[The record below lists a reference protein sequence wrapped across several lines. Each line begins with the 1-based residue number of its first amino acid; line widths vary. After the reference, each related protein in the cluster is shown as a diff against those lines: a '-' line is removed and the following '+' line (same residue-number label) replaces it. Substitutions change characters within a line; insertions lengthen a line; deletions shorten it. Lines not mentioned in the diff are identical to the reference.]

1 MSGIIGSAFRRAY
14 RELITDRTAQAPFWI
29 LVGFLPTFITARY
42 IVKSSPD
49 VYLNVHGVHVHHF
62 TYGIFALA
70 ISGFISI
77 ALPQHRLHRWLAVLY
92 GLGLALSFDE
102 FGMWLR
108 LTANYNLSLSAD
120 VMFGLLT
127 FLIVAVYFTGLI
139 RRVFKYL
146 PQGWRREVKR
156 ELADKAH
163 SMHSASRSNRR

>member
-49 VYLNVHGVHVHHF
+49 VYLNVRGVHVHHF
-62 TYGIFALA
+62 TYGIFVLA
-70 ISGFISI
+70 ISGFLSI
-77 ALPQHRLHRWLAVLY
+77 AWPQHRMHWWLAVLY

-108 LTANYNLSLSAD
+108 LTANYNLGLSAD

-146 PQGWRREVKR
+146 PQGWHREVKH
-156 ELADKAH
+156 ELADKAR
-163 SMHSASRSNRR
+163 SLRASGHDKRR